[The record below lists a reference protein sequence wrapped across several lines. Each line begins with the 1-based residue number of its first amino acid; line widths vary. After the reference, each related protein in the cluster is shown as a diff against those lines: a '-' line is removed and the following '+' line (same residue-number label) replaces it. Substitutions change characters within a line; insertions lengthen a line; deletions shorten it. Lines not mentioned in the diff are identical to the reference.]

1 MTAGKEKN
9 IVSLLIIITDT
20 SSTLYVSGTILNAL
34 QVIIYLILIKSL

>member
-9 IVSLLIIITDT
+9 IVSLLIIIADT
-20 SSTLYVSGTILNAL
+20 SSTFYVSGTILNAL